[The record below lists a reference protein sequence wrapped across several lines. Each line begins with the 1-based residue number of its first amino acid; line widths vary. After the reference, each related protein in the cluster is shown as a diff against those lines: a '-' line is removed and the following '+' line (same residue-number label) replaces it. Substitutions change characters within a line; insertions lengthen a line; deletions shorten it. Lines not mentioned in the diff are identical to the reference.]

1 MMAGKGW
8 IEMECEIADRI
19 ILRVKKLDAGAVLPQ
34 YAHDGD
40 AGLDVFANEDA
51 TIGPGEIKLVR
62 TGVALELPANTEA
75 QVRPRSGL
83 AIKHGITVLN
93 TPGTIDSGYRGEVG
107 VILVNHGKVPYHIE
121 KGMRIA
127 QMVIKPVLRA
137 QVVEVAE
144 LSDTKRGTGGFG
156 STGMKDKHRSTSA

>member
-1 MMAGKGW
+1 M
-8 IEMECEIADRI
+8 
-19 ILRVKKLDAGAVLPQ
+19 LRVKKLDSGAVLPQ
-34 YAHDGD
+34 YAHEGD

-51 TIGPGEIKLVR
+51 TIGPSEIKLVR

-83 AIKHGITVLN
+83 AVKHGITVLN

-107 VILVNHGKVPYHIE
+107 VILVNHGKMPFHIE

-144 LSDTKRGTGGFG
+144 LSDTKRGAGGFG
-156 STGMKDKHRSTSA
+156 STGMKEKKHQSTSA